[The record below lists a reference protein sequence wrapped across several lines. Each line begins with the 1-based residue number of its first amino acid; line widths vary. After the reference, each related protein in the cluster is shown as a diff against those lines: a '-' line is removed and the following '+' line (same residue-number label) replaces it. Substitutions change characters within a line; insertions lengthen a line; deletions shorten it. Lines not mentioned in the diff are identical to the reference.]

1 MRVSPIN
8 LKILAYVLDV
18 EGHDSG
24 PVLARCGYASID
36 EIPENGPWV
45 PLSLFDQM
53 MQAAAEVTGDPA
65 FGLVAGKSIALMKYG
80 AITPLALSTPH
91 LRQLLDDLKRFAPLA
106 IERCEIELVETPSG
120 ARLDVV
126 PVITG
131 GLSGHFRTEQV
142 ATSAVQMLRFVGA
155 SAADIHLVE
164 FPYEEPVQHADR
176 YRATFGPRMRFG
188 SRQCAVTFN
197 PALLD
202 AGLPTHDPMAYM
214 AARARAEAVLNAMK
228 ADNSLAESVRQLLLR
243 AYPRQLS
250 VAETAQHVGMSER
263 SFRRQLGMLGT
274 SHAELAQEC
283 LQLTAER
290 LLAEGRL
297 PLKQIAEELGFASVH
312 SFHRAFR
319 RWTGLTPSAWREN
332 WGGAPLPE
340 AERSAG

>member
-8 LKILAYVLDV
+8 LKILAYTLDV

-24 PVLARCGYASID
+24 AVLARCGYASID

-45 PLSLFDQM
+45 PLSQFDQM
-53 MQAAAEVTGDPA
+53 MHAAAEVTGDPA

-80 AITPLALSTPH
+80 ALTPLALSTPT
-91 LRQLLDDLKRFAPLA
+91 LRQLLDDITRFAPLA
-106 IERCEIELVETPSG
+106 IERSELELVETAST
-120 ARLDVV
+120 ARLDVL
-126 PVITG
+126 PVIVG
-131 GLSGHFRTEQV
+131 GISGHFRTEQV

-155 SAADIHLVE
+155 VASDIHLVE
-164 FPYEEPVQHADR
+164 FPYDEPTRHADR

-188 SRQCAVTFN
+188 SRQCAITFN

-202 AGLPTHDPMAYM
+202 ARLPTHDPVAYVAARTRAESVM
-214 AARARAEAVLNAMK
+214 AALKSE
-228 ADNSLAESVRQLLLR
+228 NSLAESVRQLLLG
-243 AYPRQLS
+243 AYPRQPS

-332 WGGAPLPE
+332 QGAPLPD
-340 AERSAG
+340 ADRAAG